1 MKKFTKKFSIL
12 IALLLYFF
20 VVVSGLPEILIGHA
34 SDLEVK
40 ESNTVENEVAISLD
54 ESNYKY
60 TEPERANF
68 YIEAIEGNAVLE
80 NDNICLTFNETEVI
94 IPCFDFYRL
103 LDTQNE
109 VMFYQADVAK
119 DISINES
126 YAYIAAMPNR
136 YGIYELFVH
145 YGVEENR
152 TLYMIKAEMTEEMFD
167 FIDAKANDLHI
178 GDDEVSQ
185 RLKASS
191 KAHMQGEHKI
201 QSTISNQAGSN
212 ALKSINEH
220 TYDNYTDSNELIY
233 AYAKQDMLTPNKTS
247 EGYTTDDS
255 IVRII
260 PKELFSIVGEH
271 FYIGKEYG
279 FFIKVTNEMAFQ
291 VSYLADILVFDIL
304 HEIPSFPQN
313 STGTCK
319 IIPLFNW
326 RYQVREKSYSDWYGY
341 DPSLSQIV
349 TNGLDYNQAELFL
362 DDIGIKISIENPD
375 ALNTDDNNYNSIED
389 DGAFIIQT
397 RVNAQGVGLKKKKG
411 SFLADTAICAF
422 GFVPYASAALNI
434 YSYISN
440 LNEGFGNGGYLY
452 SRSTTFS
459 DNEAN
464 IETYETNNTDQ
475 INQRGHLIKS
485 KAVTIKSDADAPRLI
500 NVGGYAEI
508 KYVVARRSGSNYSK
522 MRIITSV
529 SANVLEDNTFSPE
542 HFLHWWDK
550 GEVVNY
556 GRATGTYE
564 LSKYK
569 RLNNVTVE
577 GCTTVS
583 VPASKGYQMV
593 KFVPKISGEYL
604 FETISN
610 VGDPHF
616 SIKNATKN
624 TDTVNATDD
633 IDGANNRNARLLIDL
648 IAGDTYY
655 ITTKSFN
662 SGYGYKLRIGFNPTA
677 SDCLQKDFG
686 YFMDIPSNTYK
697 MVKFVPDA
705 TGYYDFFTDQSS
717 GNPFIHLFNE
727 TGSMITN
734 SDDGF
739 AGGYD
744 SLITAYL
751 TAGTTYYIAGQGSY
765 GVASNFYVY
774 VVPSIEDRSQINLNS
789 FLRLTVSK
797 TVNVYRF
804 VAPYSATYDFYTCDR
819 VEGDPY
825 LELYDYNR
833 TKIAYNDD
841 GNGDLNSII
850 TVNLT
855 AGEECYIHL
864 TSLDNITSTY
874 VFSIRLSIKNRTE
887 IKASQDSSASVS
899 IRENEVKIFKFV
911 AQENRNYTIQTNKII
926 SGDPYLQLMDSR
938 GLILYED
945 DDGAGNFNSEINFT
959 ATAGEEYFIV
969 CMGYDKGIRNQYNL
983 IIK

>member
-12 IALLLYFF
+12 IALMLYFF

-304 HEIPSFPQN
+304 HETPSIPQN
-313 STGTCK
+313 YTGTCK

-326 RYQVREKSYSDWYGY
+326 RYQVRENSYSDWYGY

-375 ALNTDDNNYNSIED
+375 ALNPDDNNYNPIED

-422 GFVPYASAALNI
+422 GFVPYAGAALNI
-434 YSYISN
+434 YSYIEN

-508 KYVVARRSGSNYSK
+508 KYVVARRSGSDYSK
-522 MRIITSV
+522 IRIITSV
-529 SANVLEDNTFSPE
+529 SANVIEDDTRSWLFGWIE
-542 HFLHWWDK
+542 EGKIL
-550 GEVVNY
+550 NY

-564 LSKYK
+564 TTEYK
-569 RLNNVTVE
+569 RLGDISVN
-577 GCTTVS
+577 GGTTVS
-583 VPASKGYQMV
+583 VPASKGYQMI
-593 KFVPKISGEYL
+593 KFVPKIGGEYRL
-604 FETISN
+604 ETISN

-616 SIKNATKN
+616 SIRNATKN

-633 IDGANNRNARLLIDL
+633 IDGANNRNARLIIDL

-662 SGYGYKLRIGFNPTA
+662 SNYGYNLRIGYNPI
-677 SDCLQKDFG
+677 SIDLLQKDDAYNMIISDNSFEMAE
-686 YFMDIPSNTYK
+686 FIPKTS
-697 MVKFVPDA
+697 
-705 TGYYDFFTDQSS
+705 GYYDFFTDERSL
-717 GNPFIHLFNE
+717 GDPLIHLFNE
-727 TGSMITN
+727 SGVLIGTD
-734 SDDGF
+734 DDGL
-739 AGGYD
+739 GKD
-744 SLITAYL
+744 HNSLIRAYL
-751 TAGTTYYIAGQGSY
+751 IAGNSYYLAGQGY
-765 GVASNFYVY
+765 KGTASKYVVY
-774 VVPSIEDRSQINLNS
+774 VVPSITERVQIELNTTKAVS
-789 FLRLTVSK
+789 VSK
-797 TVNVYRF
+797 LTYMYEF
-804 VAPYSATYDFYTCDR
+804 VAPYSDVYDFYTYNNT
-819 VEGDPY
+819 EGTPY
-825 LELYDYNR
+825 LELYDSNRMLIDFDFCYNE
-833 TKIAYNDD
+833 NDD
-841 GNGDLNSII
+841 KNAII
-850 TVNLT
+850 TASLK
-855 AGEECYIHL
+855 AGEKYYIHL
-864 TSLDNITSTY
+864 TSFNATHATY
-874 VFSIRLSIKNRTE
+874 KFNIRLSLSK
-887 IKASQDSSASVS
+887 SCD
-899 IRENEVKIFKFV
+899 
-911 AQENRNYTIQTNKII
+911 
-926 SGDPYLQLMDSR
+926 
-938 GLILYED
+938 
-945 DDGAGNFNSEINFT
+945 
-959 ATAGEEYFIV
+959 
-969 CMGYDKGIRNQYNL
+969 
-983 IIK
+983 